1 MATAVSYPQ
10 DARSQETYRKI
21 IALYNEAKS
30 GSHPRFNFKLANGV
44 DPANANAPTQN
55 GTSTAHA
62 PSNANSSTPTSFQ
75 FPPGLNNI
83 ASSSSSPSQSA
94 AQPQHSRNNTAA
106 ATPQQQKPAVAS
118 TPQFNPILLQKSD
131 VLNKAEMKLKEQRRQ
146 QADQEKL
153 QADRLQELKN
163 ARHRIEVLLEKE
175 LQARESQ
182 TTMEDTNQYNAAEA
196 LATVQAKV
204 PAVSGI
210 KSPTPIPVVDAA
222 SSESFDENSYYSSK
236 ANTWSTERSDP
247 QPDLN
252 DPDPDAMEMS
262 DADDDLYEEYEP
274 PAQIAI
280 DTHQVMGGAEQ
291 QRQVITIP
299 GLGDDTEHDDL
310 EENWEPEWDDEEEED
325 DYEPPAPQAF
335 RETVHSSQ
343 RSQPLAYNNQ
353 RPAASDIRPQGRH
366 PQHPLNDSNNRIHSP
381 ISVAVN
387 HIPAPI
393 APQPSRISPMVN
405 TLRDESNSARYG
417 QTAAQAGGHNNN
429 NRRPSG
435 NDSGRTSPNG
445 AKGKGKTAKRTT
457 AYATG
462 STKRKR
468 GASPDTRTKP
478 KKKPR
483 QPQQP
488 IQFQPQPQSVPQ
500 PFMSPEPYIKPE
512 PVSPTG
518 FGRADHASP
527 RRPTYREA
535 PDPLVTSP
543 RIVRPRSAYYEYDQS
558 PRGYRSAD
566 DLDRVAMPPPTVLR
580 RPERERHTQDLRRVA
595 SLQHARRPM
604 SPGYAPHVEPAYEYV
619 ERPYA
624 REPVYREPSVRPDG
638 VRYMRAPRSPSPP
651 RAADPYAR
659 VHSPALMPPPPARQV
674 IVDEYGTRYYAEPA
688 PVYASPRRAEI
699 DPRYE
704 RASTRAPIRVADPYE
719 EDPFRGMPPPP
730 RARAYSRV
738 PEAEIVDHRARE
750 RAFSVRPQ
758 AIPLEVDRR
767 ERAYSVHPQAV
778 PIARSM
784 RGQDYDDD
792 FARPPPPRFDGAPRE
807 YVPRAFSVHP
817 EGPRIPEYTVR
828 PGSVHP
834 EAYAGRAM
842 PAPPPARSQPIVLD
856 AEGYGGRYA
865 PPVPRYADE
874 LDQAEEA
881 QYGDGRRVV
890 SYRY

>member
-10 DARSQETYRKI
+10 DARSQETYRKV

-30 GSHPRFNFKLANGV
+30 GSHPRFNFKLANGAGLSES
-44 DPANANAPTQN
+44 ANANAATITPFQN
-55 GTSTAHA
+55 GTSTLHA
-62 PSNANSSTPTSFQ
+62 PLTANNGTPAAFQ

-83 ASSSSSPSQSA
+83 ASSSSPAQVAPQLQHQPPKSA
-94 AQPQHSRNNTAA
+94 VGP
-106 ATPQQQKPAVAS
+106 

-131 VLNKAEMKLKEQRRQ
+131 VLNKAELKLKEQRLH
-146 QADQEKL
+146 QANQEKL

-163 ARHRIEVLLEKE
+163 SRQRIEKLLHQE
-175 LQARESQ
+175 LQNKEKDR
-182 TTMEDTNQYNAAEA
+182 EDTNQHIIADA
-196 LATVQAKV
+196 LTKAQAKV

-210 KSPTPIPVVDAA
+210 KSPTPVPVVDAA

-247 QPDLN
+247 YPDPN

-280 DTHQVMGGAEQ
+280 DPQQAIGGAEQ

-310 EENWEPEWDDEEEED
+310 EEHWEPEWDEDEEED

-335 RETVHSSQ
+335 RESVHASQ
-343 RSQPLAYNNQ
+343 RSQPLAYSNQ
-353 RPAASDIRPQGRH
+353 HLAASEIRPQGRQ
-366 PQHPLNDSNNRIHSP
+366 PQHSRNDSGNRIHSP

-387 HIPAPI
+387 HIPTPV

-405 TLRDESNSARYG
+405 TLRDESSSVQYG
-417 QTAAQAGGHNNN
+417 QAAAQAGGYNGNG
-429 NRRPSG
+429 RMTG
-435 NDSGRTSPNG
+435 NDSRRPSPNG
-445 AKGKGKTAKRTT
+445 AKGKGKAPRRAN

-462 STKRKR
+462 SAKRKR
-468 GASPDTRTKP
+468 AASPDARAKP
-478 KKKPR
+478 KKKQR

-488 IQFQPQPQSVPQ
+488 IQFQPQPQSMPQ
-500 PFMSPEPYIKPE
+500 PLMSPEPYIKPE

-518 FGRADHASP
+518 FGRADHAPS
-527 RRPTYREA
+527 RRTSYREA
-535 PDPLVTSP
+535 PITLDASP
-543 RIVRPRSAYYEYDQS
+543 RIARPRSAYYEYDQS

-566 DLDRVAMPPPTVLR
+566 DLDRVAMPPPAVLR
-580 RPERERHTQDLRRVA
+580 RAERERDNHDLRRVA

-604 SPGYAPHVEPAYEYV
+604 SPGYAPHAEPAYEV
-619 ERPYA
+619 TERPYA
-624 REPVYREPSVRPDG
+624 REPAYREPSVRPDG

-651 RAADPYAR
+651 RVADPYAR
-659 VHSPALMPPPPARQV
+659 ARSPALMPPPPARQV
-674 IVDEYGTRYYAEPA
+674 IVDEFGTRYYAEPA
-688 PVYASPRRAEI
+688 PIYASPRRAEI

-738 PEAEIVDHRARE
+738 PDAEIVDHRAHE

-758 AIPLEVDRR
+758 AIPIPVDVDRR
-767 ERAYSVHPQAV
+767 ERAYSVRPQAV
-778 PIARSM
+778 PAARSM

-792 FARPPPPRFDGAPRE
+792 VFARPPPPRFDDAPRE
-807 YVPRAFSVHP
+807 YVPRAYSVHP
-817 EGPRIPEYTVR
+817 EAPRVPEYTVR

-834 EAYAGRAM
+834 EAYARRAM
-842 PAPPPARSQPIVLD
+842 PPPPPARGEPIVLD

-874 LDQAEEA
+874 VEPAEEA

-890 SYRY
+890 SNRY

>member
-1 MATAVSYPQ
+1 MATAVSSSYHQ

-30 GSHPRFNFKLANGV
+30 GSHPRFNIKLTNGAGLAES
-44 DPANANAPTQN
+44 ANANAPFQN
-55 GTSTAHA
+55 GTSTPHA
-62 PSNANSSTPTSFQ
+62 TFTANNSTPTTFQ

-83 ASSSSSPSQSA
+83 ASSSSPA
-94 AQPQHSRNNTAA
+94 LATPLPQHPWNNTAA
-106 ATPQQQKPAVAS
+106 TTPQQSKTTVAT

-131 VLNKAEMKLKEQRRQ
+131 VLNKAEMKLKEQRRH
-146 QADQEKL
+146 QASQEKL

-163 ARHRIEVLLEKE
+163 SRQRIEKLLHQELQVKEKE
-175 LQARESQ
+175 R
-182 TTMEDTNQYNAAEA
+182 EDTNQHNIADA
-196 LATVQAKV
+196 LAKAQAKV

-210 KSPTPIPVVDAA
+210 KSPTPVPVVDAA

-247 QPDLN
+247 HPDPN

-274 PAQIAI
+274 PAQIAV
-280 DTHQVMGGAEQ
+280 DPHQAIGGAEQ

-299 GLGDDTEHDDL
+299 GLGYDTEHDDM
-310 EENWEPEWDDEEEED
+310 EEHWEPEWDEEEEED

-335 RETVHSSQ
+335 GGSVHG
-343 RSQPLAYNNQ
+343 SQPLAYNNQ
-353 RPAASDIRPQGRH
+353 RPAASEVRPQGRQ
-366 PQHPLNDSNNRIHSP
+366 PQHSRNDSGDRIHSP

-387 HIPAPI
+387 HIPTPA

-405 TLRDESNSARYG
+405 TLRDEGSSARYG
-417 QTAAQAGGHNNN
+417 QSAAQAGGYNGNG
-429 NRRPSG
+429 RPSG
-435 NDSGRTSPNG
+435 NGSRRSSPNG
-445 AKGKGKTAKRTT
+445 AKGKGKASRRATAHAT
-457 AYATG
+457 ASA
-462 STKRKR
+462 KRKR
-468 GASPDTRTKP
+468 GASPDARSKP

-488 IQFQPQPQSVPQ
+488 IQFHPQPQSIPQ
-500 PFMSPEPYIKPE
+500 PLMSPEPYIKPE
-512 PVSPTG
+512 PISPTG
-518 FGRADHASP
+518 FGRADHAPS
-527 RRPTYREA
+527 RRTSYREA
-535 PDPLVTSP
+535 PVAVDTSP
-543 RIVRPRSAYYEYDQS
+543 RIARPHSAYYEYDQS

-566 DLDRVAMPPPTVLR
+566 DLDRVAMPPPAVLR
-580 RPERERHTQDLRRVA
+580 RPERERGTQDLRRVA

-604 SPGYAPHVEPAYEYV
+604 SPGYAPHAEPAYDII

-651 RAADPYAR
+651 RVADPYAR
-659 VHSPALMPPPPARQV
+659 VRSPALMPPPPARQV
-674 IVDEYGTRYYAEPA
+674 IVDEFGTRYYAEPA

-704 RASTRAPIRVADPYE
+704 RASTRAPIRVADPYD
-719 EDPFRGMPPPP
+719 EDQFRGMPPPP

-738 PEAEIVDHRARE
+738 PDAEIVDHRARE

-758 AIPLEVDRR
+758 AIPVEVDRR

-778 PIARSM
+778 SAARSM

-792 FARPPPPRFDGAPRE
+792 GFARPPPPRFDDAARE

-817 EGPRIPEYTVR
+817 EAPRIPEYTVR

-834 EAYAGRAM
+834 EAYARRAM
-842 PAPPPARSQPIVLD
+842 PPPPPARGEPIVLD

-874 LDQAEEA
+874 VEPVENA